1 VKRIRLFGVC
11 FLPDGEVEDCGGAEA
26 LRYVWS
32 LKWSLAGFAA
42 AFLLSFLSFG
52 LLGYVLYYAAFPVVG
67 VAYPPLTA
75 WRPDTVWPLIV
86 GAGLVWSFSFIPAG
100 VIDHTLAG
108 RGVARMPRIISFFVV
123 LWLGAVAA
131 WLLLI
136 ATNLPP
142 LRH

>member
-1 VKRIRLFGVC
+1 VQ
-11 FLPDGEVEDCGGAEA
+11 A

-32 LKWSLAGFAA
+32 LKWSLMGFAA

-52 LLGYVLYYAAFPVVG
+52 LLGYVLYYAAYPVVG
-67 VAYPPLTA
+67 MAYPPLSA

-100 VIDHTLAG
+100 VIDHALAG
-108 RGVARMPRIISFFVV
+108 RGVARAQRNIAYFVV
-123 LWLGAVAA
+123 LWVGAALA
-131 WLLLI
+131 WLLVI
-136 ATNLPP
+136 ATSLPP

>member
-1 VKRIRLFGVC
+1 M
-11 FLPDGEVEDCGGAEA
+11 LPDGEVEVCGGVEA
-26 LRYVWS
+26 LRYIWS

-42 AFLLSFLSFG
+42 AFVLSFLSLG
-52 LLGYVLYYAAFPVVG
+52 MLGYVLYYAAYPVVG
-67 VAYPPLTA
+67 MAYPPLTT

-100 VIDHTLAG
+100 VIDHALAG
-108 RGVARMPRIISFFVV
+108 RGVARVPRNISYLVV
-123 LWLGAVAA
+123 LWMGAVAA

-136 ATNLPP
+136 ATSLPP

>member
-1 VKRIRLFGVC
+1 V
-11 FLPDGEVEDCGGAEA
+11 AA
-26 LRYVWS
+26 LRYIWS

-52 LLGYVLYYAAFPVVG
+52 LLGYALYYAAYPVVG
-67 VAYPPLTA
+67 IAYPPLST

-100 VIDHTLAG
+100 VIDHALAG
-108 RGVARMPRIISFFVV
+108 RGVARAQRNLWYFVV
-123 LWLGAVAA
+123 LWIGAVAA
-131 WLLLI
+131 WLFLI

>member
-1 VKRIRLFGVC
+1 M
-11 FLPDGEVEDCGGAEA
+11 AA
-26 LRYVWS
+26 LRYIWS

-52 LLGYVLYYAAFPVVG
+52 LLGYVLYYAAYPVVG
-67 VAYPPLTA
+67 MAYPPLTS

-100 VIDHTLAG
+100 VVDHALAV
-108 RGVARMPRIISFFVV
+108 RGIARSRRNISYLVV
-123 LWLGAVAA
+123 LWIGAVAA
-131 WLLLI
+131 WLFLI
-136 ATNLPP
+136 ATSLPP